1 MPETTDRGVEI
12 PDELAIALAA
22 RYEAQVAF
30 DQLRPEQQRDW
41 AEHVSDATLPETR
54 QRRAA
59 KCVEAL
65 TGTQE

>member
-1 MPETTDRGVEI
+1 MPETTAQGVEI

-22 RYEAQVAF
+22 KYEAQVAF
-30 DQLRPEQQRDW
+30 DQLKPEHQREW
-41 AEHVSDATLPETR
+41 AEHVNDATLPETR